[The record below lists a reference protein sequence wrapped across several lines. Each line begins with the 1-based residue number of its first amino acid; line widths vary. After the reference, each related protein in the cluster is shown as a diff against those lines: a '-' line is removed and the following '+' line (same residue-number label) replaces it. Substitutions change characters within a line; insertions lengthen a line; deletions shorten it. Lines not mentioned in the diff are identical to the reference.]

1 MTWKRKLDS
10 GFMWWN
16 FAARRE
22 KKKGR
27 ASGGILVG
35 IRKEWI
41 GGKECEAREVSTGV
55 VKVSIGEEMQVY
67 AIYNQGNLREV
78 LEYFEK
84 QEEVVKGKVM
94 IGGDFNI
101 RIGEGEN
108 IGFKES
114 EERKRHSKDKKVSNE
129 GKFVLEVVGRKGW
142 NILNGNAGRDEEG
155 EYTYTGGRGASVID
169 YVIVNEEA
177 WWDLADFAIGE
188 RTESDH
194 QSLEVVL
201 CSEESYVKKNEER
214 KVMKVEASK

>member
-1 MTWKRKLDS
+1 MKERNNEAGGIKMMRWNVAGVWNKDEELWNYVTSFECICLVETWLEEKIWMAWKRKLNS

-27 ASGGILVG
+27 VSGGILIA

-41 GGKECEAREVSTGV
+41 GGKECEAKE
-55 VKVSIGEEMQVY
+55 
-67 AIYNQGNLREV
+67 
-78 LEYFEK
+78 
-84 QEEVVKGKVM
+84 QEEVVKGKVL

-108 IGFKES
+108 RGFKEGK
-114 EERKRHSKDKKVSNE
+114 ERKRNSKDKKVSNE
-129 GKFVLEVVGRKGW
+129 GKFMLEVIGRKGW
-142 NILNGNAGRDEEG
+142 KILNGNAGRDEEG

-177 WWDLADFAIGE
+177 W
-188 RTESDH
+188 
-194 QSLEVVL
+194 
-201 CSEESYVKKNEER
+201 
-214 KVMKVEASK
+214 